1 MAVAMERVSA
11 SPNDEVEMVARAV
24 LRPTAPF
31 DFKQSLTFMRNSGAN
46 DLNDSFGPDDSW
58 LERPVSLHGQPCL
71 VRLTNTTGDVQTP
84 KLQLSVRASDDSDQI
99 PDTKVLEAAT
109 EWANRRF
116 FLDVDMSAV
125 REVLAVNEYG
135 ESLVGKFW
143 PSRPVNLPEAWEGLL
158 KTVISVQIYPGLAQ
172 RLQRGLLDV
181 YGAAVRFGGQTYRLF
196 PTAARLAAIQPDEL
210 LTMKFSRQK
219 ASYLPGIAQ
228 MVLAEPRKYD
238 WDALRQLPG
247 EAAVAILDELPG
259 VGAWTA
265 SYCAMRALPH
275 LDVIT
280 KEEGLRKTLAS
291 AYDRRAIISP
301 AETEQLMAVFA
312 PYRTFACYYTYM
324 LMFNA

>member
-1 MAVAMERVSA
+1 MSMVMERVGA
-11 SPNDEVEMVARAV
+11 APNDEVEMVARAI

-31 DFKQSLTFMRNSGAN
+31 DFKQSLNFMRNSGAN
-46 DLNDSFGPDDSW
+46 DLNDSFGPEDNW
-58 LERPVSLHGQPCL
+58 LERPVSLDGQPFL
-71 VRLTNTTGDVQTP
+71 VRLTNNTEDVQTP
-84 KLQLSVRASDDSDQI
+84 SLQLSVRASDDSDQL
-99 PDTKVLEAAT
+99 PDAKVIEAAA

-116 FLDVDMSAV
+116 FLDVDMEAV
-125 REVLAVNEYG
+125 REVLAVNDYG

-143 PSRPVNLPEAWEGLL
+143 PSRPVNLPGAWEGLL
-158 KTVISVQIYPGLAQ
+158 KTVVSVQIYPGLAQ
-172 RLQRGLLDV
+172 RLQRGLLDL
-181 YGAAVRFGGQTYRLF
+181 YGEAVRFRGQSYHLF
-196 PTAARLAAIQPDEL
+196 PTAAKLAAIGPDEL

-228 MVLAEPRKYD
+228 MVLAEPQKYD
-238 WDALRQLPG
+238 WEAVRQLSG
-247 EAAVAILDELPG
+247 EAAVAVLDDLPG

-280 KEEGLRKTLAS
+280 KEEGLRKALAN
-291 AYDRRAIISP
+291 AYDRRAVISP

-324 LMFNA
+324 LMYNA

>member
-1 MAVAMERVSA
+1 MSVSMERLGA
-11 SPNDEVEMVARAV
+11 SPNDEVEMVSRAV

-46 DLNDSFGPDDSW
+46 DLNDNFGPEDSW
-58 LERPVSLHGQPCL
+58 LERPVSLNGQPCL
-71 VRLTNTTGDVQTP
+71 VRLTNNIEAAQT
-84 KLQLSVRASDDSDQI
+84 LNLLLTVRASDDSDHV
-99 PDTKVLEAAT
+99 PDAKVIEAAA

-125 REVLAVNEYG
+125 REMLTVNDYG
-135 ESLVGKFW
+135 EGLVNKFW
-143 PSRPVNLPEAWEGLL
+143 PSRPVNLPGAWEGLL

-172 RLQRGLLDV
+172 RLQRGLLDL
-181 YGAAVRFGGQTYRLF
+181 YGEAVRFGGQAYRLF
-196 PTAARLAAIQPDEL
+196 PTPAKLAAIQPDEL
-210 LTMKFSRQK
+210 LPMKFSRQK
-219 ASYLPGIAQ
+219 ASYLPGIAK
-228 MVLAEPRKYD
+228 MILAEPHKYD
-238 WDALRQLPG
+238 WETLRQLPG
-247 EAAVAILDELPG
+247 EEAVAILDDLPG

-280 KEEGLRKTLAS
+280 KEEGLRKALAS

-324 LMFNA
+324 SMYNA